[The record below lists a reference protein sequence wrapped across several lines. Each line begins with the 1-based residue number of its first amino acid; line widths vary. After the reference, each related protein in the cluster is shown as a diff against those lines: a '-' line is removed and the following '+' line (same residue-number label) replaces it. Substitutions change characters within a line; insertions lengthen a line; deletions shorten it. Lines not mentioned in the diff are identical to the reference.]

1 MQTLCVNTMATP
13 NEREKSRNF
22 QASVTEWL
30 LECFGPHVVSDKIG
44 RSHRFLEEALELT
57 QAAGCTRGEAIALVD
72 YVFSRPAGQLHSE
85 VGGALVTLA
94 GVAEAHQLDLFD
106 AGETELAK
114 NYRRIDEIRKKDR
127 RKPTDSP
134 LPQ

>member
-1 MQTLCVNTMATP
+1 MAIANDQEQGRT
-13 NEREKSRNF
+13 F
-22 QASVTEWL
+22 QASVTDWL
-30 LECFGPHVVSDKIG
+30 HECFGPNVVKDKLG
-44 RSHRFLEEALELT
+44 RTHRFLEEALELS
-57 QAAGCTRGEAIALVD
+57 QAAGCTRDEAIVLVD

-106 AGETELAK
+106 AGEVELAK
-114 NYRRIDEIRKKDR
+114 NYRRIDEIRKKDK